1 MSHNQPLRLD
11 RIFQIYDPPLFFV
24 TFCTRRRQKILAN
37 TRAHGAFIDYA
48 KRGLDHNVA
57 VGHYVLM
64 PDHIHFFVAGD
75 HEFDLG
81 MWVRGLK
88 RVVAAAVTGGR
99 DGKDPA
105 AETAAATSFSP
116 LGKLKPFW
124 RRGFFDHLIR
134 NTESYAQKWDYVRE
148 NPIRAGLVSTTED
161 WLFQG
166 EIVEIE
172 QA

>member
-1 MSHNQPLRLD
+1 MSHSQPLRLD
-11 RIFQIYDPPLFFV
+11 RIFQIYDPLLFFV
-24 TFCTRRRQKILAN
+24 TFCTGRRRKILAN
-37 TRAHGAFIDYA
+37 TRAHRAFIDYA

-57 VGHYVLM
+57 VGRYVLM

-81 MWVRGLK
+81 MGVRGLK
-88 RVVAAAVTGGR
+88 CVVAAAITGGR

-116 LGKLKPFW
+116 AGKLQPFW
-124 RRGFFDHLIR
+124 QCGFLDHLIR

-148 NPIRAGLVSTTED
+148 NPIRAGLVSATED
-161 WLFQG
+161 WPFQG

-172 QA
+172 HA

>member
-1 MSHNQPLRLD
+1 M
-11 RIFQIYDPPLFFV
+11 
-24 TFCTRRRQKILAN
+24 
-37 TRAHGAFIDYA
+37 
-48 KRGLDHNVA
+48 
-57 VGHYVLM
+57 VGRYMIM
-64 PDHIHFFVAGD
+64 PDHIHLFVAGD
-75 HEFDLG
+75 HKFDFG

-99 DGKDPA
+99 DRKDPA

-161 WLFQG
+161 WPFQG